1 MEHKCQEEP
10 REIIVSFLGAQKGLQ
25 KEMKTEVFFF
35 FFILFLIGKIREMQT
50 PEERES
56 FRATG
61 CYNKPT
67 KGKKLA
73 QP

>member
-35 FFILFLIGKIREMQT
+35 FYPFPNRKDKRNAK
-50 PEERES
+50 S
-56 FRATG
+56 
-61 CYNKPT
+61 
-67 KGKKLA
+67 
-73 QP
+73 